1 MRARFAIVGSLVV
14 MFVLAMLMSP
24 AAGQTAISPEVT
36 PEATIEAMPPG
47 FEWVMRAPGTCSLSQ
62 DEALAAV
69 VGSGLYDLSTGEQLI
84 EFEPRPEEH
93 RVYTAYFSEDMRQ
106 VIVASDGVYDIESRQ
121 KMTDFPEDSVLWG
134 WDANVFTVKAF
145 EDNKHVETLYDLETW
160 TPVFPSFTYIQP
172 EWMNDGRASPDEY
185 MHTFSGLS
193 VYGDIVMTYDLKLHT
208 ANVYDFATQKL
219 LYTREFDG
227 WAQVDPTNT
236 YISVAGEDVRTLRG
250 NETVLDDLPSFTVM
264 AENRATFSTDGAHI
278 LVERSGVNYL
288 YALPDG
294 TQVASLPDRLPLGKF
309 VVTDNGQSL
318 LVTQEFYDEQNRLR
332 SNSYELDIVSGE
344 VTDGERIDFYA
355 QYLNWPDSRH
365 IIKADGIYSSETG
378 ELVVALDP
386 AVHYGVLFSADETLA
401 AIYNAGV
408 YDLVAKRK
416 LYDLPDSATAFSPD
430 SRFIWVQRLGVLD
443 ARTGEVLYAMPGKGY
458 YRFSS
463 NSKYLMTSGYQSCNI
478 LALPEAEE

>member
-1 MRARFAIVGSLVV
+1 
-14 MFVLAMLMSP
+14 
-24 AAGQTAISPEVT
+24 
-36 PEATIEAMPPG
+36 
-47 FEWVMRAPGTCSLSQ
+47 
-62 DEALAAV
+62 
-69 VGSGLYDLSTGEQLI
+69 
-84 EFEPRPEEH
+84 
-93 RVYTAYFSEDMRQ
+93 
-106 VIVASDGVYDIESRQ
+106 
-121 KMTDFPEDSVLWG
+121 
-134 WDANVFTVKAF
+134 
-145 EDNKHVETLYDLETW
+145 
-160 TPVFPSFTYIQP
+160 
-172 EWMNDGRASPDEY
+172 
-185 MHTFSGLS
+185 
-193 VYGDIVMTYDLKLHT
+193 MTYDLKLHT